1 MRYSSNKP
9 APISNSETNIVFL
22 PSSAMTRSTAS
33 PGSMIAR
40 KNSEIITPD
49 AELVSL
55 YCWIRK
61 GRLNEITST
70 A

>member
-1 MRYSSNKP
+1 
-9 APISNSETNIVFL
+9 
-22 PSSAMTRSTAS
+22 MTRSTAS

-61 GRLNEITST
+61 GRLNETTST